1 MKQSHIGNSLKSW
14 ETVMWSFR
22 KLCTNANTTTQ
33 FGSKTVKQ
41 EEKEQLVG
49 QVFSKVA
56 DKYDLMN
63 DLMSGGFHRIWKNL
77 FVKKL
82 YPTRNMKLL
91 DVAGGTG
98 IMISKW
104 T

>member
-1 MKQSHIGNSLKSW
+1 MVISGFRNLHTNSNS
-14 ETVMWSFR
+14 S
-22 KLCTNANTTTQ
+22 TTH
-33 FGSKTVKQ
+33 FGFKTVKQ

-63 DLMSGGFHRIWKNL
+63 DIMSGGFHRIWKDL

-98 IMISKW
+98 NIFWS
-104 T
+104 